1 MGEESQTAKGIL
13 TINGVEYSSL
23 LDITTIAEDDDCINA
38 PKLEDCRI
46 SANFK
51 MPKYLRCESR
61 KRFIKLLMGLRIQRN
76 NAIRIANTFSGNDSW
91 SFKWWWFRFVAFCD
105 S

>member
-1 MGEESQTAKGIL
+1 MGEESQTVKRTL
-13 TINGVEYSSL
+13 TINGVEYGSL

-38 PKLEDCRI
+38 PKVEGCRI
-46 SANFK
+46 SVNFK
-51 MPKYLRCESR
+51 KPKYLRCASR

-91 SFKWWWFRFVAFCD
+91 GFKWWWFRLVVFHD